1 MATIHKL
8 RGDLQDYFEHMV
20 GKEIVEVAVFDG
32 ELVIVLDDDSEV
44 CIFENEN
51 GLVMQVN
58 EREEL
63 H

>member
-1 MATIHKL
+1 MGTVHKL
-8 RGDLQDYFEHMV
+8 RGDLQDYFEHMID
-20 GKEIVEVAVFDG
+20 KTIVEVAIFDG
-32 ELVIVLDDDSEV
+32 ELVIILDDDSEV

>member
-1 MATIHKL
+1 MIDKT
-8 RGDLQDYFEHMV
+8 
-20 GKEIVEVAVFDG
+20 IVEVAIFDG
-32 ELVIVLDDDSEV
+32 ELVIILDDDSEV